1 MLSSSTGLLEESMLR
16 DQSLKKRND
25 KMLKYLQMK
34 TSLALAVSCLTFA
47 PVVASAMPITKTVN
61 VSVYQ
66 LCNSLNEC
74 ASTGPAGDVY
84 YTAATNKIWE
94 QAGISVTF
102 SFVSKIVSDAFYDIS
117 DTVGDTFDD
126 LYNSVFPGLAG
137 INYSTVDMFLVNSY
151 DGAYGVGYDRAG
163 GLIMSMA
170 DILGFDCGGAPGC
183 TGRIDT
189 LAHELGHN
197 FGLVPD
203 GFVDY
208 AGASDPGHSLD
219 PNSLMA
225 SGTIRNVPT
234 TLDDVNPDGLGL
246 DQLPQTHIDFARTS
260 SLLRDVNTVPEPGS
274 LELLG
279 LALAGVATVRRRRTR

>member
-1 MLSSSTGLLEESMLR
+1 MSSGQT
-16 DQSLKKRND
+16 LKKEKD
-25 KMLKYLQMK
+25 EMLKYLRMK
-34 TSLALAVSCLTFA
+34 TCLALAVSCLAFA
-47 PVVASAMPITKTVN
+47 PGLASAMPITKTVD

-66 LCNSLNEC
+66 LCNSTGDC
-74 ASTGPAGDVY
+74 ASKGPAGNDY
-84 YTAATNKIWE
+84 YADSTNKIWA

-102 SFVSKIVSDAFYDIS
+102 SFVTQIVSDAFYDIS

-279 LALAGVATVRRRRTR
+279 LALAGVATVRRRRAR

>member
-1 MLSSSTGLLEESMLR
+1 MLR

-84 YTAATNKIWE
+84 YAAATNKIWE

-126 LYNSVFPGLAG
+126 LYNSVFPGLAS

-151 DGAYGVGYDRAG
+151 DGAYGAGYDRAG

-203 GFVDY
+203 SFVDY

-225 SGTIRNVPT
+225 AARFATCPRRSTMSILTAWVWTSCRRPT
-234 TLDDVNPDGLGL
+234 LILRARA
-246 DQLPQTHIDFARTS
+246 HCFAMSTPC
-260 SLLRDVNTVPEPGS
+260 PEPGS